1 VDGPRPYPVYLFI
14 NVAFGLSF
22 MLYATISSVYRI
34 QTVGLNPLQLVLVG
48 TALELAVLICEVP
61 TGVLADTY
69 GRRRSVILGFL
80 LIGAGFSFEGALP
93 TFAAVLA
100 AQLIWGAGY
109 TFVSGALQAWIA
121 DELGGEDLGRVY
133 LRGEQ
138 ADYLGSFLGVFAS
151 ALLATVA
158 LNLPLLIGGAF
169 AVALGATLVF
179 LMRERSFRPAPREDL
194 SEWA

>member
-1 VDGPRPYPVYLFI
+1 LI

-48 TALELAVLICEVP
+48 TALELAVLIFEVP

-80 LIGAGFSFEGALP
+80 LIGTGFSFEGALP

-121 DELGGEDLGRVY
+121 DELGG
-133 LRGEQ
+133 
-138 ADYLGSFLGVFAS
+138 
-151 ALLATVA
+151 
-158 LNLPLLIGGAF
+158 
-169 AVALGATLVF
+169 
-179 LMRERSFRPAPREDL
+179 
-194 SEWA
+194 